1 MMFSFMEKNGEKYS
15 LFHRPDLLKNTS
27 HE

>member
-1 MMFSFMEKNGEKYS
+1 MMFSFMEKKSEKYS
-15 LFHRPDLLKNTS
+15 LFQRTDLLKNTW